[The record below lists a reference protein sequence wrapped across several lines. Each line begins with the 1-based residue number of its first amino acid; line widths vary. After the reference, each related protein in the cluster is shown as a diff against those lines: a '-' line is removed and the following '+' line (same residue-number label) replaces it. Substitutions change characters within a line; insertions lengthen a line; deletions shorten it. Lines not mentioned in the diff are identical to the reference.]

1 MSSGK
6 SCDWDS
12 EGGTR
17 DVVESD
23 RVAKSHGA
31 RFASVLAADPNFELR
46 THRSTGLY
54 GKSNQF
60 ANPVPV
66 KDLERVVGKYTTI
79 YVKG

>member
-1 MSSGK
+1 MGSGK

-12 EGGTR
+12 EGRTR
-17 DVVESD
+17 DVVQPD

-31 RFASVLAADPNFELR
+31 RLASVLAADPDFELR
-46 THRSTGLY
+46 TDRSTGVY

>member
-1 MSSGK
+1 
-6 SCDWDS
+6 
-12 EGGTR
+12 
-17 DVVESD
+17 
-23 RVAKSHGA
+23 
-31 RFASVLAADPNFELR
+31 VLAADANFELR
-46 THRSTGLY
+46 THCSTGFY